1 MLKTLPWRMIAFGC
15 ALGILAGLLAVAFES
30 EFPGRVCEYNQATK
44 HEDCTTYSLFPFLF
58 IQICKTLN
66 DYGVAIT
73 GIATV
78 FLTFITWR
86 LVIVARDQSKTTRAQ
101 LRAYIFIHQGG
112 IKLINNDTAIVAD
125 ITLKNFGATPGYDFK
140 SWTNIR
146 IGNPD
151 EPIFGQ
157 RKTPSQTSIIGPF
170 ADLSASSQLIPIT
183 PDERSAI
190 NNGIKKIFVWGEAA
204 YMDAFGTNRT
214 FVFKDT
220 NGGLEITST
229 ENITGRLLWRGWG
242 LSPAGYEEKKS

>member
-1 MLKTLPWRMIAFGC
+1 MMAWGC
-15 ALGILAGLLAVAFES
+15 SVGALAGLLVVAFELD
-30 EFPGRVCEYNQATK
+30 FPGFPDFQGEICEYNQATK
-44 HEDCTTYSLFPFLF
+44 HEDCPLYSLFPYLF
-58 IQICKTLN
+58 IKVAKTLN
-66 DYGVAIT
+66 DYGGAIT

-112 IKLINNDTAIVAD
+112 IKLINNDTAIMAD

-157 RKTPSQTSIIGPF
+157 RKTPAQASIIGPF

-204 YMDAFGTNRT
+204 YIDAFGTSRT

-220 NGGLEITST
+220 NGGLEITTT
-229 ENITGRLLWRGWG
+229 ENITGRVLWRGWG
-242 LSPAGYEEKKS
+242 LSPAGYEEKES